1 MDKQTLNISQ
11 IKESGISKNTS
22 DNSKSKTDYK
32 MLLTKIFNKKNIKI
46 LVLLMIGIIAMILFV
61 GIGDGGLKKTTTSS
75 TTTTKSYITTLE
87 YCKSL
92 EDKLESVL
100 SRVSGAGSVSV
111 MISVEGSPEL
121 VYATSDDNKTS
132 NTTSGSTITSST
144 NPIIVQSNGNA
155 SPLILTENLPE
166 VKGVI
171 VVSSG
176 AKDVSI
182 KLDILNAV
190 STLLNIST
198 DKISVLKGI

>member
-46 LVLLMIGIIAMILFV
+46 LVLLIIGIIAMILFV
-61 GIGDGGLKKTTTSS
+61 AIGDGGLKKTTTSS

-111 MISVEGSPEL
+111 MISVEGSLEL